1 MYFPNADVTW
11 NGTTGNTNKTCT
23 AVYANTIT
31 IGGNAFMNT
40 QNCVQTAIA
49 HTQVVAL
56 VQ

>member
-11 NGTTGNTNKTCT
+11 NGTTGNINTTCT
-23 AVYANTIT
+23 AVIAKTIT
-31 IGGNAFMNT
+31 IGGNAFMST
-40 QNCVQTAIA
+40 QNCVPGTIA